1 MNAQKHRQDH
11 MVQQYQHAFLLTLV
25 GGQKHANPH
34 REAVPH
40 KDSSPTQR
48 QHNTTYIYP
57 TVTNF
62 HSDNNAELTTHIH
75 RERSIS
81 VDVKGKRGEP
91 CRLQGTHCLFP
102 SKVKKRPHFSP
113 CRSIDRWILIKRWI
127 FCISIDKHVW
137 W

>member
-1 MNAQKHRQDH
+1 MKVQKHRQDH

-62 HSDNNAELTTHIH
+62 HSDNNAELIHIYTEKGASPLMLRG
-75 RERSIS
+75 REESR
-81 VDVKGKRGEP
+81 VGFRGP
-91 CRLQGTHCLFP
+91 IASSLR
-102 SKVKKRPHFSP
+102 K
-113 CRSIDRWILIKRWI
+113 
-127 FCISIDKHVW
+127 
-137 W
+137 